1 MSPQI
6 WRFIFVI
13 SLTHALVH
21 TYELAWPSIEQ
32 EATTGL
38 FPHDAIRGKEISG
51 GLAGIWRMLFGGG
64 SLLVGVLI
72 TQKSATKWLIL

>member
-51 GLAGIWRMLFGGG
+51 W
-64 SLLVGVLI
+64 
-72 TQKSATKWLIL
+72 